1 MYVDQTH
8 AQRNF
13 RFDANKEYDW
23 NASVAIRPNQNFAP
37 NDNSKLVEQLD
48 ETFSTCA
55 NKQRS
60 TFLLQPFS
68 TPFLVLFIS
77 LFWYFL

>member
-1 MYVDQTH
+1 MQVDQAH

-37 NDNSKLVEQLD
+37 KDNSKLVEQLD

-55 NKQRS
+55 HKQTDCS
-60 TFLLQPFS
+60 TFLSQPSS
-68 TPFLVLFIS
+68 TLF
-77 LFWYFL
+77 